1 MVTQMSLP
9 GLRHLAYRL
18 KTLEWSHRKGDGMF
32 FAMVVAKLARFATR
46 LRGGGSA
53 FPGLVLLTLQ
63 PRVLEKTLGAL
74 PGGVVFVTGS
84 NGKSTTTA
92 MLTSLLRHH
101 GLRVFSN
108 PAGGNLPQG
117 LASAV
122 VASASLTGL
131 VKADIAVLEVDE
143 AYGPHISGL
152 LRPDWV
158 VVTNIQLD
166 QLNRFGEPEHVFDL
180 IHTLSARAKK
190 GVVVNSGDPNL
201 VVLASR
207 IHTAGL
213 EANSVAMSQTAT
225 SRQAHGLVPAPLIF
239 DDEVTLEGNTVA
251 TLVDC
256 VGTVAS
262 VNVGGQVV
270 DVAIAVPGLHYG
282 VDAALAI
289 GAASILL
296 GGRLDSSATVDA
308 FAAGQP
314 VYGRGEVISYRGREL
329 AITMQKNLPS
339 LQVNL
344 AAMTE
349 PAERVWVAV
358 DEGTPDPSWIFDADV
373 SILDHVDVLTG
384 TKAHQWALL
393 LEYRGIPY
401 GEIIE
406 NTQEAL
412 ECITSLPH
420 NNTPIRAIVNY
431 EQMMLIR
438 RLAGYKDLEG
448 AA

>member
-1 MVTQMSLP
+1 ML
-9 GLRHLAYRL
+9 LA
-18 KTLEWSHRKGDGMF
+18 MI
-32 FAMVVAKLARFATR
+32 VAKLARVVTR

-53 FPGLVLLTLQ
+53 FPGLVLLRLQ
-63 PRVLEKTLGAL
+63 PKVLEKTLGAL

-92 MLTSLLRHH
+92 MLATLLRHH
-101 GLRVFSN
+101 GVRVFSN

-122 VASASLTGL
+122 VASAKLTGR

-143 AYGPHISGL
+143 AYGPQISDL

-180 IHTLSARAKK
+180 IHTLASRAKQ
-190 GVVVNSGDPNL
+190 GLVVNSGDPNL
-201 VVLASR
+201 VVLGGR
-207 IHTAGL
+207 IQATGLQTHTVGIS
-213 EANSVAMSQTAT
+213 ETAT
-225 SRQAHGLVPAPLIF
+225 ARQAHGLVPAPLSF
-239 DDEVTLEGNTVA
+239 DDEVSLDGDPVA

-256 VGTVAS
+256 VGTVAT
-262 VNVGGQVV
+262 VEAGGSLM
-270 DVAIAVPGLHYG
+270 DVAIPVPGLHYG

-289 GAASILL
+289 GVGALLL
-296 GGRLDSSATVDA
+296 GGKIRQSATVDA
-308 FAAGQP
+308 FASGQP

-339 LQVNL
+339 LQVNM

-358 DEGTPDPSWIFDADV
+358 DEGTPDPSWIFDADL
-373 SILDHVDVLTG
+373 SMLDHVDVLTG
-384 TKAHQWALL
+384 TKAPQWALL

-401 GEIIE
+401 GQIISD
-406 NTQEAL
+406 TQAAL
-412 ECITSLPH
+412 DHITSLPH
-420 NNTPIRAIVNY
+420 NSTPIRAILNY
-431 EQMMLIR
+431 EQMMLVR

-448 AA
+448 AT

>member
-1 MVTQMSLP
+1 MVLSML
-9 GLRHLAYRL
+9 L
-18 KTLEWSHRKGDGMF
+18 
-32 FAMVVAKLARFATR
+32 AKLTRFATR

-53 FPGLVLLTLQ
+53 FPGLVLLKMQ
-63 PRVLEKTLGAL
+63 PNVLEKTLGAL

-92 MLTSLLRHH
+92 MLTSLLRSH

-122 VASASLTGL
+122 VASASVTGQ
-131 VKADIAVLEVDE
+131 VKADVAVLEVDE
-143 AYGPHISGL
+143 AYGPRISDL

-180 IHTLSARAKK
+180 IHTLTSRART
-190 GVVVNSGDPNL
+190 GVVVNAGDPNL
-201 VVLASR
+201 VTLGGR
-207 IHTAGL
+207 IHANGL
-213 EANSVAMSQTAT
+213 RAHSVAISDTAT
-225 SRQAHGLVPAPLIF
+225 ARQAHGLVPAPLIF
-239 DDEVTLEGNTVA
+239 DDEVSLEGKPVA
-251 TLVDC
+251 SLVDC

-262 VNVGGQVV
+262 VQFGGAAI
-270 DVAIAVPGLHYG
+270 DVAIPVPGLHYG

-289 GAASILL
+289 GAASVLL
-296 GGRLDSSATVDA
+296 DGRIDHTATVDA

-314 VYGRGEVISYRGREL
+314 VYGRGEVITYRGREL

-339 LQVNL
+339 LQVNV

-358 DEGTPDPSWIFDADV
+358 DEGTPDPSWIFDADL

-406 NTQEAL
+406 DTQAAL
-412 ECITSLPH
+412 DRITSLPH
-420 NNTPIRAIVNY
+420 NNTPIRAILNY
-431 EQMMLIR
+431 EQMMLVR

>member
-1 MVTQMSLP
+1 
-9 GLRHLAYRL
+9 
-18 KTLEWSHRKGDGMF
+18 MF
-32 FAMVVAKLARFATR
+32 FAMMLAKLARFATR

-53 FPGLVLLTLQ
+53 FPGLVLLKLQ
-63 PRVLEKTLGAL
+63 PHVLEKTLGAL

-92 MLTSLLRHH
+92 MLTSLLRSH

-122 VASASLTGL
+122 VASASMTGR

-143 AYGPHISGL
+143 AYGPQISDL

-180 IHTLSARAKK
+180 IHTLAARAKA
-190 GVVVNSGDPNL
+190 GVVVNLGDPNL
-201 VVLASR
+201 VILGGR
-207 IHTAGL
+207 IQGAGL
-213 EANSVAMSQTAT
+213 VAHTVAISDIATA
-225 SRQAHGLVPAPLIF
+225 RQAHGLVPAPLIF
-239 DDEVTLEGNTVA
+239 DDDVA
-251 TLVDC
+251 PDGEPLARLVDC
-256 VGTVAS
+256 VGAVAS
-262 VNVGGQVV
+262 VEVGESVMA
-270 DVAIAVPGLHYG
+270 VAIPVPGLHYG

-289 GAASILL
+289 GAASVF
-296 GGRLDSSATVDA
+296 LDEKLDQAATVEA
-308 FAAGQP
+308 FASGQP
-314 VYGRGEVISYRGREL
+314 VYGRGEVITYRGREL

-339 LQVNL
+339 LQVNM

-358 DEGTPDPSWIFDADV
+358 DEGTPDPSWIFDADL

-401 GEIIE
+401 GQIIE
-406 NTQEAL
+406 DTQAAL
-412 ECITSLPH
+412 DRITSLPH
-420 NNTPIRAIVNY
+420 DNTPIRAILNY
-431 EQMMLIR
+431 EQMMLVR